1 MYEEK
6 FGTDWESLSHDELVE
21 RAFVLG
27 ISESVGE
34 SMPDE
39 YDRIL
44 AEAETAYSRN
54 IIELAFSEGKEQGT
68 DRQESSSDEEE
79 DAVSE
84 AEADELFRESRF
96 VENGSIPD
104 AVNRVEL
111 LDPPGDGLDRI
122 RLPGFLTRE

>member
-6 FGTDWESLSHDELVE
+6 FGTDWETLSHDELVE

-27 ISESVGE
+27 LSESVDELVPG
-34 SMPDE
+34 E

-54 IIELAFSEGKEQGT
+54 IIELAFSEGKEQGN
-68 DRQESSSDEEE
+68 DRQENGPDDVD

-84 AEADELFRESRF
+84 AEADELLRESQF
-96 VENGSIPD
+96 VENGLIPE
-104 AVNRVEL
+104 AVNRIEL
-111 LDPPGDGLDRI
+111 LDSPGDGLDRI
-122 RLPGFLTRE
+122 RLPEFLTRD